1 MKEEVEQGQR
11 DREVYV
17 WKEKKNKLKNE
28 VKREMK

>member
-11 DREVYV
+11 DREYMY
-17 WKEKKNKLKNE
+17 EKKNKLKNE